1 MERNMF
7 DNLAPAVLC
16 SNIAVEP
23 LDSVIRV
30 VLVDGQPIM
39 RSGIKAALEN
49 SGQFAVAVEPDI
61 MRAPELIRELRPD
74 VVLADPGD
82 DGDCVR
88 LLVESVREVKGKLVV
103 LADGPDWTR
112 FLEAI
117 RCGADGFLVKRLSE
131 AELQHAVQAVAHGFL
146 VICPDISPSLSRHF
160 SAFPSFGESSRTIR
174 SLLSDREI
182 AVLLKVGAGKTNREI
197 ATDLNIAETT
207 IKSHVSKILAKLG
220 LSSRVEAALAL
231 RQIDV
236 ASLEAA
242 RPSRVAGPA

>member
-1 MERNMF
+1 MF
-7 DNLAPAVLC
+7 DDLAPAVLY
-16 SNIAVEP
+16 SNVAVEP

-49 SGQFAVAVEPDI
+49 SGEFAVAVEPDI
-61 MRAPELIRELRPD
+61 MRAPEVIRELRPD
-74 VVLADPGD
+74 VVLADAGD
-82 DGDCVR
+82 DGER
-88 LLVESVREVKGKLVV
+88 IGLLVQSARAVKGRLVV
-103 LADGPDWTR
+103 LADSPDWTR

-117 RCGADGFLVKRLSE
+117 RRGADGFLVKRLSE
-131 AELQHAVQAVAHGFL
+131 AELQQAVKAAAHGFL
-146 VICPDISPSLSRHF
+146 VVCPDMSPSLSRHF
-160 SAFPSFGESSRTIR
+160 SEFPSFGESSRTIR

-197 ATDLNIAETT
+197 ATELHIAETT

-236 ASLEAA
+236 ASLEPL
-242 RPSRVAGPA
+242 RSSRLAGPA